1 MTVPRA
7 ISNALRHGLAMDD
20 HDFDLL
26 YPASQRFRSWLH
38 WTPVEVAQRACTL
51 LAPVAGDRILD
62 VGSGVGKPCLVGALI
77 TEARWFGIERDPRM
91 VIAANEAAK
100 RLVVD
105 GRTSF
110 RLGDMELLDWS
121 RFDAFYLFN
130 PFGEIL
136 YGNDADALER
146 RVRYSTS
153 IEIVQ
158 ERLSAAKRGT
168 RVVTYHGFGGD
179 MPPELELVHREAKRD
194 GDLCLWVHRG
204 RRWRRKR
211 AAS

>member
-1 MTVPRA
+1 ME
-7 ISNALRHGLAMDD
+7 D
-20 HDFDLL
+20 HEFDLL

-38 WTPVEVAQRACTL
+38 WTPVEVAQRASTL
-51 LAPVAGDRILD
+51 LAPVAGERILD
-62 VGSGVGKPCLVGALI
+62 VGSGVGKPCLVGALT
-77 TEARWFGIERDPRM
+77 TEAQWFGIERDARM
-91 VIAANEAAK
+91 VVAATEAAK
-100 RLVVD
+100 RLGVA

-121 RFDAFYLFN
+121 RYDAFYLFN

-136 YGNDADALER
+136 YGHDDDALER
-146 RVRYSTS
+146 RIRYATS

-158 ERLSAAKRGT
+158 ERLATARQGT

-179 MPPELELVHREAKRD
+179 MPPELELVHREPKRD

-204 RRWRRKR
+204 ARGRPRRPT
-211 AAS
+211 S